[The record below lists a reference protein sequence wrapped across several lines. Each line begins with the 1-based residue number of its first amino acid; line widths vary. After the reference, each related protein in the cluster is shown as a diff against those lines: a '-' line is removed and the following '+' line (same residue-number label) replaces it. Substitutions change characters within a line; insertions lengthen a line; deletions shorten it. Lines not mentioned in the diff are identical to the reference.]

1 MISQEQFEQLR
12 PGDWIQFEMERV
24 LLEVADLQV
33 AGRQIICW
41 APRHFI
47 YGLYV
52 GLFDA
57 YQKLISTRTDLVK
70 FNFQALD
77 FTKALQHRLVWLES
91 SECGVDLLLESNV
104 KIKI

>member
-12 PGDWIQFEMERV
+12 PGDWIQFEMEKI

-41 APRHFI
+41 APRHFK

-52 GLFDA
+52 GFFDA
-57 YQKLISTRTDLVK
+57 YKKNHYHAKRFDEIQFSGGGFYQNIAASIDMVGIGRM
-70 FNFQALD
+70 
-77 FTKALQHRLVWLES
+77 
-91 SECGVDLLLESNV
+91 SNGEN
-104 KIKI
+104 

>member
-12 PGDWIQFEMERV
+12 PGDWIQFEMEKI

-41 APRHFI
+41 APRHFK

-52 GLFDA
+52 GFFDA
-57 YQKLISTRTDLVK
+57 YKKIITTRKDLMK
-70 FNFQALD
+70 FNFQAAD
-77 FTKALQHRLVWLES
+77 FTKTLQHRLIWLELV
-91 SECGVDLLLESNV
+91 ECQMV
-104 KIKI
+104 KIKP